1 MKNCKYYI
9 LLFLVLAVVLMPMF
23 MTGCASEADKRI
35 KRSESLYRQSIE
47 KAENLYREYTDE
59 IDLMMAQIRLKKVL
73 SEYQKIVDNYP
84 NHAEDIGYALYQM
97 WDENYKPP
105 EPAKPN
111 YEAAGLI
118 LEKLLQE
125 NFQEAIWPSV
135 VKNELWVIAYD
146 QKDKH
151 NYEDARIAY
160 QELVDNFPY
169 DVQATIAWYSLGEAN
184 YKLQKY
190 EETRKA
196 FRVFISKSRVLNS
209 YMGRESRRLIAQSY
223 LDESPKNY
231 NQAYLNFD
239 KLTTAEFKDNTKLQ
253 AEAMYK
259 AAHCLLR
266 LEVNDEALGRYA
278 EFMTRFPDSEY
289 VTDAY
294 FDLGVFYAYNKK
306 EYEKDYKLAHFH
318 YNRALQSPES
328 PNHSKAKIQLQIG
341 HTYYDMGRTNYN
353 LGNFEKASSHFE
365 KASNVYNLLVQE
377 YPDSEEGF
385 EARLFLGTIH
395 RKEKRADEA
404 IHVFEDI
411 IANHS
416 KKRESLNFSYS
427 IDEEFSLWSN
437 LIALSYGEIG
447 QAFAEKKD
455 FERAFNS
462 YYRIV
467 KKPDGEE
474 TDYREDQIAPFAL
487 HKAMVALCELGRKDE
502 LETFATTYINAF
514 GAISELSRDELILSA
529 EAQLKF
535 ADVLHEELNQ
545 YDKAAAEYVKLQ
557 DYPPKPYLRLNL
569 IKLRGKYQEG
579 LCRENGTTPDKS
591 VETYQ
596 EAIRLFK
603 SIFKPLVDNPNI
615 DVPNVPE
622 EHFHYCIRTAR
633 YYAGNSY
640 FATNQFEKAI
650 VEFEEFLKTSNP
662 ESEMTK
668 TARDKIEKA
677 RRKLGIKAVHLKSSS
692 DTLGK
697 SDTSVKSET
706 AKNLTHEQKLAQ
718 RASESTVYLTMES
731 TDPEK
736 IGIGTGFFVRSDLI
750 ATNHHVIEGSIGGT
764 ARLVGTKM
772 SYAIVGYT
780 AVDPDRDLAI
790 LKVRAFGVKPLPLGN
805 SEEVKQGETVY
816 PVGNPR
822 GLVNV
827 ISNGKIS
834 SIQWVESIRG
844 LLNNRSELVSDVRQK
859 DTPHKLLMMTAP
871 ISKGNSGGPVL
882 NSKGEV
888 LGISVGGDT
897 VGQNLNFAVPV
908 SYLITLL
915 KRTGS
920 PKLLSDLEIVY

>member
-1 MKNCKYYI
+1 MKRQTICV
-9 LLFLVLAVVLMPMF
+9 LLLCLLLLPLFIM
-23 MTGCASEADKRI
+23 GCANEADERI
-35 KRSESLYRQSIE
+35 EIAKDLYRQSIE
-47 KAENLYREYTDE
+47 NKKANKPVIAVDKLNEALREYQR
-59 IDLMMAQIRLKKVL
+59 II
-73 SEYQKIVDNYP
+73 DNYP
-84 NHAEDIGYALYQM
+84 NNTGNIESILYEI
-97 WDENYKPP
+97 WEENYKPP
-105 EPAKPN
+105 EPEKPD
-111 YEAAGLI
+111 YIAAGLV
-118 LEKLLQE
+118 LKKLIE
-125 NFQEAIWPSV
+125 NFPQGIRIIAVESKMYLIPREETD
-135 VKNELWVIAYD
+135 KN
-146 QKDKH
+146 
-151 NYEDARIAY
+151 NYEDARRAFH
-160 QELVDNFPY
+160 ELIDKFPNH
-169 DVQATIAWYSLGEAN
+169 TGIMFSWRGLGNVN
-184 YKLQKY
+184 YKLRKY
-190 EETRKA
+190 EDARKA
-196 FRVFISKSRVLNS
+196 LRLFISHSRSPNS
-209 YMGRESRRLIAQSY
+209 AMVQEARRLIAQSY
-223 LDESPKNY
+223 LDESSKNY
-231 NQAYLNFD
+231 HQAYLNFD
-239 KLTTAEFKDNTKLQ
+239 KLTTTEFKENTKLQ

-259 AAHCLLR
+259 AAHCLLQ

-289 VTDAY
+289 ITDAY

-306 EYEKDYKLAHFH
+306 ENERDYKLAHFN

-353 LGNFEKASSHFE
+353 QGNFEKASSNFE
-365 KASNVYNLLVQE
+365 KASNVYNLLLQE

-385 EARLFLGTIH
+385 KARLFLGTIH

-404 IHVFEDI
+404 IRVFENI

-416 KKRESLNFSYS
+416 KKRESLNFSYT
-427 IDEEFSLWSN
+427 IGEGFSLKTN
-437 LIALSYGEIG
+437 LIALSFGEIG
-447 QAFAEKKD
+447 QAFAEKED

-487 HKAMVALCELGRKDE
+487 HKAMVALCELGRNDE

-514 GAISELSRDELILSA
+514 GAINELSRDELILSA

-545 YDKAAAEYVKLQ
+545 YDKAAAEYAKLQ

-579 LCRENGTTPDKS
+579 LCSENGTTPDKS
-591 VETYQ
+591 VETYH

-603 SIFKPLVDNPNI
+603 SFFKPLVDNPNI
-615 DVPNVPE
+615 DVPNVPK

-650 VEFEEFLKTSNP
+650 VEFEEFLKTSDP

-677 RRKLGIKAVHLKSSS
+677 RRKLGTKAEHPKSSS

-697 SDTSVKSET
+697 SDSSVKSET
-706 AKNLTHEQKLAQ
+706 AMNLTHEQKLAQ
-718 RASESTVYLTMES
+718 RASESTVLLTMEY

-736 IGIGTGFFVRSDLI
+736 IGKGTGFFVRSDLI
-750 ATNHHVIEGSIGGT
+750 TTNHHVIEGSIGGT

-816 PVGNPR
+816 PVGNPL

-844 LLNNRSELVSDVRQK
+844 FLNNRSELVSDVRRN

-871 ISKGNSGGPVL
+871 ISFGNSGGPVL

-888 LGISVGGDT
+888 LGISVGGHT
-897 VGQNLNFAVPV
+897 GGQNLNFAVPV
-908 SYLITLL
+908 NYLLTLL
-915 KRTGS
+915 KRSGS
-920 PKLLSDLEIVY
+920 PKPLSDLEIVY